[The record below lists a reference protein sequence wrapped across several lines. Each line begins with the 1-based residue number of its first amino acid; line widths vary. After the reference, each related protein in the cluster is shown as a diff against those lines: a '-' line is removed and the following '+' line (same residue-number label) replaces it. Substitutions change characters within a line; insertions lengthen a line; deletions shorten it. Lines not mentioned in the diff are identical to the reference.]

1 MFFENKLQIFLL
13 LPHLYGMIPL
23 SMRDRVLSAGGAEE
37 GSCLTLVGKGGGGLK
52 KYWLSGA
59 VLLLLLLTL
68 SGCFFREPEDL
79 YQSPEQSADY
89 LSLTQTIRNVKDSLA
104 QEYGVEVEDVSV
116 VSGDNTALIQL
127 QDLDRDGER
136 RRR

>member
-89 LSLTQTIRNVKDSLA
+89 LSLTQTIR
-104 QEYGVEVEDVSV
+104 
-116 VSGDNTALIQL
+116 
-127 QDLDRDGER
+127 R
-136 RRR
+136 